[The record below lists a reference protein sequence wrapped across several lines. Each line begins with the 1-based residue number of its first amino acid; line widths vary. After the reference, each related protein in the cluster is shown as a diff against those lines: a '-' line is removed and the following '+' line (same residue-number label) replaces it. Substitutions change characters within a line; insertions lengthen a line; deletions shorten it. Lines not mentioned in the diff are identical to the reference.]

1 MFSSRPLKTLATCA
15 VALAFAT
22 SNATPSAA
30 AGLEN
35 VALGKPATSLLSSQC
50 SAGSAPAKAVD
61 GKTAN
66 IYTDKWCATT
76 VGASHLK
83 IDLKYAYYLFSFTV
97 FHAGAAGENPI
108 FNTRDFSIRVS
119 ADGLTWKTV
128 VDVTGNTS
136 SVSSHAVVVPSYPG
150 THPPVYARY
159 VELVVTRA
167 TQMPATLS
175 QVTRIYELQA
185 FGTDDCQQYC
195 V

>member
-1 MFSSRPLKTLATCA
+1 MVSALSIRTFAASA
-15 VALAFAT
+15 VVLAFTIA
-22 SNATPSAA
+22 SSIPAA
-30 AGLEN
+30 AALEN
-35 VALGKPATSLLSSQC
+35 RALGKPATSLLSSQC

-61 GKTAN
+61 GKTSN

-83 IDLKYAYYLFSFTV
+83 IDLGHAYYLFTFTL

-108 FNTRDFSIRVS
+108 YNSRDFSIRVS
-119 ADGLTWKTV
+119 PDGLVWRTV
-128 VDVTGNTS
+128 VNITGNTS
-136 SVSSHAVVVPSYPG
+136 SVSSHAVDIPSYPG
-150 THPPVYARY
+150 TRPPVYARY

-167 TQMPATLS
+167 TQMATTLS

-185 FGTDDCQQYC
+185 IGTDECQQYC